1 MIVPNVLIV
10 LLQNAI
16 HTAKTSLVAVVNV
29 VQSVN
34 RSHVT
39 ATNASRLHATATNA
53 SRLHVTAT
61 NANHVHVNIIDASN
75 M

>member
-1 MIVPNVLIV
+1 VIVPNVLIV
-10 LLQNAI
+10 LRQNAI
-16 HTAKTSLVAVVNV
+16 RIAKTNAVVNV

-34 RSHVT
+34 LSHVNV
-39 ATNASRLHATATNA
+39 TNASRSHVNVTNA

-61 NANHVHVNIIDASN
+61 NANHVHVNILDASN

>member
-1 MIVPNVLIV
+1 MIVPIVLIV
-10 LLQNAI
+10 LRQNAI
-16 HTAKTSLVAVVNV
+16 HIAKTNAVVNV

-39 ATNASRLHATATNA
+39 ATNANRLHVTATNA

-61 NANHVHVNIIDASN
+61 NANHVHVNILDASN